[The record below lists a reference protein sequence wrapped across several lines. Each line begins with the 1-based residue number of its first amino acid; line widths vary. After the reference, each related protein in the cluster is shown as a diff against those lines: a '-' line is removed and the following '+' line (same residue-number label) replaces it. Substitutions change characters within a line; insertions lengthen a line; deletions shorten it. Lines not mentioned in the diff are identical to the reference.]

1 MKRMLSGIK
10 PTGELTLGNYLGAL
24 KHFVNYQDT
33 YEMFVFI
40 ANLHTITVYQDP
52 KQLAKHL
59 KDAAT
64 LYLASGLDPEKA
76 TVFLQSDVLEHTQL
90 SFILSCNT
98 YLGEMNRM
106 TQYKD
111 KVSQGETNLTVGFY
125 SYPTLM
131 AADILLYDADFVP
144 VGNDQKQ
151 HVEITRD
158 IAERFNNR
166 YSKTFVVPE
175 PLIPIAGARIMSL
188 SDPTKKMSKSDADNK
203 GVIYMLDSPAQI
215 KKKIVAAKTDSLN
228 KIQYD
233 PEKQPGISNL
243 IQIMAAC
250 QEVPIAHVVAAYED
264 ANYGTF
270 KKAVA
275 EVVIDTLAPIQA
287 RYHEINQS
295 DLMEKTLAA
304 GKAKAQRI
312 AAKKLVEV
320 QKKIGIEI
328 RE

>member
-1 MKRMLSGIK
+1 
-10 PTGELTLGNYLGAL
+10 
-24 KHFVNYQDT
+24 
-33 YEMFVFI
+33 
-40 ANLHTITVYQDP
+40 
-52 KQLAKHL
+52 
-59 KDAAT
+59 
-64 LYLASGLDPEKA
+64 
-76 TVFLQSDVLEHTQL
+76 
-90 SFILSCNT
+90 
-98 YLGEMNRM
+98 M

-188 SDPTKKMSKSDADNK
+188 SDPTKKMSKSDEDNK

-215 KKKIVAAKTDSLN
+215 KKKIMAAKTDSLN